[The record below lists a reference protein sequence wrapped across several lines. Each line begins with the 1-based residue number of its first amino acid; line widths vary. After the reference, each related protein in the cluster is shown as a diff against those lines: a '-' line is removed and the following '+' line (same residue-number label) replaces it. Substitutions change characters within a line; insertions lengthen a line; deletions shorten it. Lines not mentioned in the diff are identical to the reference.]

1 MTVKELISELQCYEE
16 DAEVLIS
23 TNSMTFKHILE
34 VSDEDYE
41 EGKILCLEG

>member
-1 MTVKELISELQCYEE
+1 MTVSELIEVLCAYEG

-23 TNSMTFKHILE
+23 TNPMTFKHILD

-41 EGKILCLEG
+41 EGKILYLEG